1 MNSTLVKDFMDKT
14 YPTLSPDSDV
24 YNAID
29 LMLDKGCTSVV
40 VVNENNKIV
49 GILSEKD
56 CQKLLFKSKYHELP
70 GGKVEDYM
78 TKDVVTVT
86 ASTDIFQAAKM
97 FMDHSFRRLVV
108 ADEDNTALGQ
118 ITRRDLLRVIKAL
131 KKEKGEK
138 KIAPIL

>member
-1 MNSTLVKDFMDKT
+1 
-14 YPTLSPDSDV
+14 
-24 YNAID
+24 
-29 LMLDKGCTSVV
+29 
-40 VVNENNKIV
+40 
-49 GILSEKD
+49 
-56 CQKLLFKSKYHELP
+56 
-70 GGKVEDYM
+70 VEDYM